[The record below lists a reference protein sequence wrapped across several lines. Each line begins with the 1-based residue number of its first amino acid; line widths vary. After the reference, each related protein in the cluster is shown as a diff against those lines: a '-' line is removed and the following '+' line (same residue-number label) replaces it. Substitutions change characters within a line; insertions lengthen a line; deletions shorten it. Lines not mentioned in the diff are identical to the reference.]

1 MLPATRH
8 HSEIEA
14 RTELR
19 AHGLKGTI
27 TLNDLLSGLAR
38 FALRLIVIAGAVV
51 VFLSVLAAAMLLALV
66 WGARA
71 LWAKLTGQPVMPWAM
86 RMDPR
91 NGWST
96 MYNSTARWSAPRAGD
111 GGEASSSAS
120 SRAPLRGTGLRS
132 SPDVTDVQ
140 PREIH

>member
-1 MLPATRH
+1 M
-8 HSEIEA
+8 
-14 RTELR
+14 
-19 AHGLKGTI
+19 
-27 TLNDLLSGLAR
+27 NDLLSGVIRLV
-38 FALRLIVIAGAVV
+38 LRLIVIAGGVV

-91 NGWST
+91 SGWST
-96 MYNSTARWSAPRAGD
+96 VYNSTARWSAPRDSSGDDAG
-111 GGEASSSAS
+111 
-120 SRAPLRGTGLRS
+120 SRGSLRGTGLRS